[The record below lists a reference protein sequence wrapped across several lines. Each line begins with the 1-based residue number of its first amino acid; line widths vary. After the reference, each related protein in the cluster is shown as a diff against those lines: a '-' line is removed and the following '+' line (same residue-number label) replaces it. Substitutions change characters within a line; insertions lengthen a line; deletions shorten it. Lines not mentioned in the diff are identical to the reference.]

1 MQTRDAPEKVTPL
14 PPPPAPP
21 ARDANP
27 WQWPEE
33 AGSAAQPQQPVL
45 LRRPGRRKATTQAA
59 SQVPR
64 LGLAIGIAVLVM
76 VIALSKAL
84 GGAGPRDW
92 AGVAFAVFLVVMVAV
107 RRLRGSRRRSD
118 PGREAGDDAP
128 PGR

>member
-21 ARDANP
+21 AHDANP

-33 AGSAAQPQQPVL
+33 AGSEAQPRQPVPL
-45 LRRPGRRKATTQAA
+45 GRPGRRKVTTQAA
-59 SQVPR
+59 SQLPR

-76 VIALSKAL
+76 VIALNKAL
-84 GGAGPRDW
+84 GGGGPRDW
-92 AGVAFAVFLVVMVAV
+92 VGVSFAVFLVVMVAV
-107 RRLRGSRRRSD
+107 RRLRVTRRRPD
-118 PGREAGDDAP
+118 PGREARRDAP

>member
-33 AGSAAQPQQPVL
+33 AGSAAQPEQPVL
-45 LRRPGRRKATTQAA
+45 LRRPGRRKATAHTA
-59 SQVPR
+59 SQLPR

-76 VIALSKAL
+76 VIALNEAL
-84 GGAGPRDW
+84 GRGGPRDW
-92 AGVAFAVFLVVMVAV
+92 AGVMFAVLLLGVFVLA
-107 RRLRGSRRRSD
+107 RLKKASRRTAR
-118 PGREAGDDAP
+118 RERGDDA
-128 PGR
+128 G